1 MDDCIRYEKAMKELR
16 RALDVADKRANE
28 LMIRAGALE
37 LENRELKRQIEDED
51 YGRCD
56 DRVKVGDVVAHEG
69 EMWVVIG
76 KVEATEPIYTILS
89 GYMLTKTVITDM
101 LDITGCNM
109 DLDGMTILEVLDA
122 LKGMEE

>member
-16 RALDVADKRANE
+16 RALDVADKRVNE

-37 LENRELKRQIEDED
+37 LENRELKRQIKDEE
-51 YGRCD
+51 YGRHD

-76 KVEATEPIYTILS
+76 KVEAKEPIYTILS
-89 GYMLTKTVITDM
+89 GYMLTKTAITDM
-101 LDITGCNM
+101 LDITGCSM
-109 DLDGMTILEVLDA
+109 DLDGMTIMEVFDA
-122 LKGMEE
+122 LREMEE